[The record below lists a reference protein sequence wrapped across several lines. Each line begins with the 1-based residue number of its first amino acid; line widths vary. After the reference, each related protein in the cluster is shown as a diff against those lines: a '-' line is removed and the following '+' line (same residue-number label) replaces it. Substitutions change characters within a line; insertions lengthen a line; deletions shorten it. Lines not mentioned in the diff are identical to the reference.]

1 MYHRGHSGTLGG
13 CPDLQGWMETRRQAV
28 ETGSRDTK
36 KTQLRAEMGLS
47 ESISFPQRG
56 SGFNP
61 WHSHP
66 NTKLK
71 GNLGLVEMKRNG
83 KTGVE

>member
-1 MYHRGHSGTLGG
+1 M
-13 CPDLQGWMETRRQAV
+13 

-36 KTQLRAEMGLS
+36 KTQRGAEMGLS

-61 WHSHP
+61 WHTQP

-71 GNLGLVEMKRNG
+71 GNLGQVEMNRNG